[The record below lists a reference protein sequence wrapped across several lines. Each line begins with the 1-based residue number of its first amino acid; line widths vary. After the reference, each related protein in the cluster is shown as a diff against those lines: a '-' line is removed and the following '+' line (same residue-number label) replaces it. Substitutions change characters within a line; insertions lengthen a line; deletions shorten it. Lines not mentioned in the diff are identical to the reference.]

1 MKGNMTLQKWEKTSV
16 DKAVDKK
23 MGYKKGSIR
32 DRRADKKVNQ
42 EAETREKLRAM
53 RTKKK

>member
-1 MKGNMTLQKWEKTSV
+1 MTLQKWEKTSV